1 MKKLARWAV
10 GMCLL
15 VGLNQTAVAN
25 ILTMP
30 KNLLASKQQIA
41 FHSPTLAPLAF
52 VKFCM
57 NYPSE
62 CRQPR
67 MIFRGGPV
75 KLDDERYADLVDV
88 NRDVNAAIR
97 PQRNLRGVAYEEWLI
112 NPASGDC
119 NDYAV
124 TKKHALRARGWPDH
138 ALFLSEVV
146 TSWGEHHL
154 VLIVRTDKGDLV
166 LDNMTGAIRPVAQVR
181 YQWVRAQKPGAPMSW
196 HDVAARPGVTRVA
209 SL

>member
-1 MKKLARWAV
+1 MKKLLRVAV
-10 GMCLL
+10 ALCVL
-15 VGLNQTAVAN
+15 VGLNQSAVAS
-25 ILTMP
+25 ILSMP
-30 KNLLASKQQIA
+30 KNLLLSKQQIA
-41 FHSPTLAPLAF
+41 FRSPTLAPLAF

-57 NYPSE
+57 NYPTE

-67 MIFRGGPV
+67 MIFRGGAV
-75 KLDDERYADLVDV
+75 KLNDARYADLMDV
-88 NRDVNAAIR
+88 NSDVNTAIR
-97 PQRNLRGVAYEEWLI
+97 PQRNLRGLAGEEWLI

-124 TKKHALRARGWPDH
+124 SKKHELRARGWPDH

-166 LDNMTGAIRPVAQVR
+166 LDNMTGAIRPVAQAR

-196 HDVAARPGVTRVA
+196 HDVATLVA
-209 SL
+209 SI